1 MLSPCRMNPLGAREA
16 GGSDPTV
23 AIVIIEAEGDK
34 AKGLERRGRE
44 RWEDFEKRTKVL
56 KFN

>member
-1 MLSPCRMNPLGAREA
+1 MNWLGAREA

-23 AIVIIEAEGDK
+23 AIVITEAEGDK
-34 AKGLERRGRE
+34 AKGLEQRGRE